1 MPATVPPGNAARTGE
16 IAGAMPARAGEGAGM
31 KHFTTVVEVER
42 ARGPLHARDR
52 EIAYLYLDLGLS
64 AAECGRRLY
73 LSQTLVLRR
82 LAACGIARRPAG
94 GSPFRLDDRQ
104 LERAAFLYV
113 RAGLSLAAI
122 ARLEGVHPN
131 AVRHRLR
138 AAGVALRPPGR
149 QAAFGLGGR
158 DAAT

>member
-1 MPATVPPGNAARTGE
+1 MPATLLRDSRARTGE
-16 IAGAMPARAGEGAGM
+16 IAGATARRRGHGVGM
-31 KHFTTVVEVER
+31 KRFATVAEVER

-82 LAACGIARRPAG
+82 LAACGVARRPAG
-94 GSPFRLDDRQ
+94 GSALRLDDRQ

-122 ARLEGVHPN
+122 ARLEGIYPN

-138 AAGVALRPPGR
+138 AAGVALRPQGR

-158 DAAT
+158 DSAR